1 MDEDIKN
8 GYGKYV
14 WANGDSY
21 EGMWKSNKMEGPGVF
36 RHVGDI
42 PLEGNFKNN
51 YFHMGGDVYVSPF
64 QSRTEIDN
72 FIQRRD
78 EHRKF
83 KESRVKEKL
92 FQMEVTESR
101 TQLINLIKL
110 AAKNNR
116 VPLCL
121 SSKAFYINLHE
132 VSECLKSGEEL
143 PDIEIFDIRKAKIE
157 KKFGEGYDSYMQ
169 NIKEGLAKCMVN
181 GGLFVINIDDSDVKY
196 TDLYDPDLKEFYEI
210 GVFPSQ
216 ILDREKLR
224 IKEVYG
230 KVLEGTE
237 YEGKILNESFMVI
250 FFFIFNFRLWFG
262 PSIKLMKLGILM
274 QSRIRLR
281 GDLRYC
287 YH

>member
-1 MDEDIKN
+1 MEDEIKH

-21 EGMWKSNKMEGPGVF
+21 EGMWKNNKMEGPGVF

-64 QSRTEIDN
+64 QSRAEIDS

-83 KESRVKEKL
+83 KESRIREKL
-92 FQMEVTESR
+92 FKLEVTDSR
-101 TQLINLIKL
+101 TQLLSLIKL
-110 AAKNNR
+110 SSKNQR
-116 VPLCL
+116 IPLVL
-121 SSKAFYINLHE
+121 SSKAFYVNLKE
-132 VSECLKSGEEL
+132 VVECLEEGEERL
-143 PDIEIFDIRKAKIE
+143 VISVFDIRKAKIE
-157 KKFGEGYDSYMQ
+157 KKFGQGFDDYMKS
-169 NIKEGLAKCMVN
+169 IKEDLARCMAL
-181 GGLFVINIDDSDVKY
+181 GGIFVINIDDSDVKY

-216 ILDREKLR
+216 ILDREKLK

-230 KVLEGTE
+230 KVLEGTQF
-237 YEGKILNESFMVI
+237 EGKPLSE
-250 FFFIFNFRLWFG
+250 NFQVMNF
-262 PSIKLMKLGILM
+262 
-274 QSRIRLR
+274 
-281 GDLRYC
+281 C
-287 YH
+287 